1 MDGRQRFR
9 RRPVSIHGRVPRHKA
24 SPDEEAGSAL
34 RIPNKLFFQKM
45 FRVSGGDPSSF
56 ETVESM
62 AALTSRDLA
71 S

>member
-1 MDGRQRFR
+1 
-9 RRPVSIHGRVPRHKA
+9 VPRHKA